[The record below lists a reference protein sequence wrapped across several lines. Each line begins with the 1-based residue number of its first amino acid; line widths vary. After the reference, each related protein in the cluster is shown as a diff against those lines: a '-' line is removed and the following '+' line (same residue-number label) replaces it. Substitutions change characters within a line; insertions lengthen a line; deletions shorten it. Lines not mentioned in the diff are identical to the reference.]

1 MFKVLFVCVH
11 NSARSQ
17 IAEAFLN
24 RLGKDLFIAESA
36 GIEAGKLNPYVVR
49 AMMEIDYD
57 ISHHPTNS
65 VFDYFKQGRTYNSVI
80 KVCDQASGQRCP
92 IFPRTLYEQ
101 NWSLTD
107 PSTFTGTDEEIMSQ
121 VRVVRDEVQ
130 LKVERFIE
138 SFKDIAMKKQFQS

>member
-17 IAEAFLN
+17 MAEAFLN

-49 AMMEIDYD
+49 AMMEMGYD
-57 ISHHPTNS
+57 ISGNSTNS
-65 VFDYFKQGRTYNSVI
+65 VFDYFKQGRTYNAVI
-80 KVCDQASGQRCP
+80 KVCDQANGQRCP
-92 IFPRTLYEQ
+92 IFPRTLYEL

-107 PSTFTGTDEEIMSQ
+107 PSTFTGTDEDIMSQ
-121 VRVVRDEVQ
+121 VRIVRDEVQ
-130 LKVERFIE
+130 HKVEGFME
-138 SFKDIAMKKQFQS
+138 AFKDIALKKQFQ